1 MRRIFI
7 SHRRIKGKVASTTRM
22 IANLLRKSLYNKVF
36 LDVDENYAT
45 QFPNKL
51 REEIQ
56 KCDICILVLPDD
68 GDISFLYQE
77 NNWVRKEIELAM
89 KYDKPIVPIIT
100 KQDFQW
106 PTDLP
111 ESIKGLSHNEEG
123 VYGGLNICYY
133 NTNDEKK
140 SIQSIRYIIK
150 SLKPQNP
157 LHLIFGHVLLTLL
170 FVCILLLGIGCWGY
184 NTFYPYTESQA
195 NELFNEA
202 GRQNAEGYPEEAAKN
217 YKKIADFL
225 KKEQLYNNNYF
236 ISRFMHAEL
245 TKENIPSGV
254 SIALFK
260 ELIDET
266 QNFKSSATVWEV
278 NRKAMF
284 MLGRIYNQ
292 LNKPD
297 SCVYYFYQVKP
308 YFEQNKDWHI
318 TEINYTLDRHKDF
331 LDKNALYQEGMRAYN
346 NQDFELAFQ
355 YFMTAAKQG
364 QLDAQAMVGVC
375 YARGEGVEL
384 DYAEADKWFQ
394 TAAKFGNNIAQYNM
408 GISYYNN
415 KKFKEAV
422 EWFLKAAQ
430 NSTPNRLAMKMLYTC
445 YANGLGVEKDL
456 IIANEWLM
464 KSQK

>member
-89 KYDKPIVPIIT
+89 KYEKPIVPIIT

-140 SIQSIRYIIK
+140 SIQSIRYIIR

-157 LHLIFGHVLLTLL
+157 LHLILT
-170 FVCILLLGIGCWGY
+170 
-184 NTFYPYTESQA
+184 
-195 NELFNEA
+195 
-202 GRQNAEGYPEEAAKN
+202 
-217 YKKIADFL
+217 
-225 KKEQLYNNNYF
+225 
-236 ISRFMHAEL
+236 
-245 TKENIPSGV
+245 
-254 SIALFK
+254 
-260 ELIDET
+260 
-266 QNFKSSATVWEV
+266 
-278 NRKAMF
+278 
-284 MLGRIYNQ
+284 
-292 LNKPD
+292 
-297 SCVYYFYQVKP
+297 
-308 YFEQNKDWHI
+308 
-318 TEINYTLDRHKDF
+318 
-331 LDKNALYQEGMRAYN
+331 
-346 NQDFELAFQ
+346 
-355 YFMTAAKQG
+355 QG
-364 QLDAQAMVGVC
+364 FPG
-375 YARGEGVEL
+375 
-384 DYAEADKWFQ
+384 
-394 TAAKFGNNIAQYNM
+394 
-408 GISYYNN
+408 
-415 KKFKEAV
+415 
-422 EWFLKAAQ
+422 
-430 NSTPNRLAMKMLYTC
+430 
-445 YANGLGVEKDL
+445 
-456 IIANEWLM
+456 
-464 KSQK
+464 